1 MKRLLLDIHI
11 LIFLLSDSKQ
21 INRHLLDDIL
31 YDDHVLVYT
40 SVVCLQEIVILQHLR
55 KIEMKIS
62 LRTILKEIAEKN
74 IRILD
79 VRPEHIE
86 TLEKLS
92 YPVINGKIHE
102 DPFDRLLIAQAISER
117 ITLVSSDQKFPF
129 YKDRQFD
136 LIQN

>member
-1 MKRLLLDIHI
+1 
-11 LIFLLSDSKQ
+11 
-21 INRHLLDDIL
+21 LLDDIL

-55 KIEMKIS
+55 KIELKIS
-62 LRTILKEIAEKN
+62 LRTVLREIEEKN
-74 IRILD
+74 IRILN
-79 VRPEHIE
+79 VQTEHIE

-92 YPVINGKIHE
+92 YPIINGKIHE

-129 YKDRQFD
+129 YKDRGFN